1 MATLICNQWL
11 IFNFKYNLSEFSG
24 NSNIY
29 WTRGKFT
36 TLRKEGRHRGY
47 TFVKMLRISVSC
59 VVVETE
65 LLDGYWIRSVSHSFS
80 SLLMIYHFCEHMNHK
95 LFLFLI
101 FSDKMN
107 FAALPPIAI
116 LPLGTGNDLARCLR
130 WGPGYDNESLNKIL
144 KKVEQS
150 SIVMMDRWKI
160 EISSSENENEKGDPI
175 PSNIFNNYFS
185 IGVVSSLSIC
195 FNSIYIFL

>member
-1 MATLICNQWL
+1 
-11 IFNFKYNLSEFSG
+11 
-24 NSNIY
+24 
-29 WTRGKFT
+29 
-36 TLRKEGRHRGY
+36 
-47 TFVKMLRISVSC
+47 
-59 VVVETE
+59 
-65 LLDGYWIRSVSHSFS
+65 
-80 SLLMIYHFCEHMNHK
+80 
-95 LFLFLI
+95 
-101 FSDKMN
+101 MN

-185 IGVVSSLSIC
+185 IGVVSNLSIC
-195 FNSIYIFL
+195 FNSITFFF